1 MALVRKYQNNFTTGA
16 ISPGVYARVDLSK
29 YANGCKRV
37 VNGVVRAHGGIS
49 NRPGT
54 LYVDTLPGPGLLFP
68 FSYSVSDA
76 YAMCFYDP
84 NPNGAADR
92 TAVLRVYRNGARVP
106 INDENPDTYLE
117 YATPYLPEELAKVKF
132 VQSADVLFMVH
143 PNHKPQ
149 MLTRSID
156 GDGRLQFTFEDMTFQ
171 PAIAAPTGL
180 TATPKK
186 FSDSSGT
193 YYTTYTN
200 YKVSAV
206 SEKEEESL
214 PSASAQ
220 AKTLSTWPVGSRVNL
235 SWDPVPGAI
244 RYEVYKESRGYYA
257 YIGSSEETS
266 FTDNNIEG
274 DGSIGPMSSEDPF
287 TGPGDYPGA
296 IGIYQQRLVLGRT
309 DNQPQTVWMTETG
322 NFKSMA
328 VAEPLR
334 DDSAITATVDSRQMN
349 EIRHFVPLR
358 NVIMM
363 TSGAEFLL
371 SPGRNSDAIT
381 PTSVSF
387 SLQSY
392 WGCNDVPPIV
402 SGVNILFCEN
412 SGRVVRD
419 MKYAMADDAYT
430 GEEVSILAEHLLESP
445 VVDWAFQ
452 QSPFSTVWICL
463 ASGKLLT
470 FTYMKEQEIWA
481 WSEHESVNTSYNAV
495 TGKYESVAA
504 KFLSVAA
511 IRERAADNVYFLTK
525 RKDQYILEFQRRWD
539 YGEPIEEAFYVDCGK
554 TYRFNSATAELTGLD
569 HLQGQK
575 VVALADGS
583 VVRGLTVNV
592 DGTLTLPNAAEVV
605 HIGLP
610 YTTIIETLDPEIRA
624 ENGTTVGEPKN
635 ISHVT
640 LYLRE
645 TRGLRVGPTE
655 RELVEVKFPPPE
667 HWNEAPPLFTG
678 MAKVVIK
685 GHHRDEATIVFEQAD
700 PLPMTVLSV
709 MTAINVG

>member
-1 MALVRKYQNNFTTGA
+1 MALVKKYQNNFTTGA

-54 LYVDTLPGPGLLFP
+54 LYVDELPGPGLLFP

-76 YAMCFYDP
+76 YVLALYDP
-84 NPNGAADR
+84 TPSVSDNH
-92 TAVLRVYRNGARVP
+92 TANMRVYRNGERL
-106 INDENPDTYLE
+106 NSTDYQ
-117 YATPYLPEELAKVKF
+117 TPYLPSELDKVKF
-132 VQSADVLFMVH
+132 VQSADVMFMVH

-149 MLTRSID
+149 MLTRSI
-156 GDGRLQFTFEDMTFQ
+156 GDGGAVLFTFEDMTFQ
-171 PAIAAPTGL
+171 PQIAAPTGL

-186 FSDSSGT
+186 FSDPSGT

-200 YKVSAV
+200 YKVAAV

-220 AKTLSTWPVGSRVNL
+220 AKTLSTWPVGARVNL
-235 SWDPVPGAI
+235 AWNPVAGAV
-244 RYEVYKESRGYYA
+244 RYEIYKESRGYYA
-257 YIGSSEETS
+257 YIGSSEDTS

-274 DGSIGPMSSEDPF
+274 DGSIGPKSSEDPF

-322 NFKSMA
+322 NFKSLA

-334 DDSAITATVDSRQMN
+334 DDSAINATVDSRQMN

-402 SGVNILFCEN
+402 SGVNILFIEN

-430 GEEVSILAEHLLESP
+430 GEEVSILAEHLLRSP

-463 ASGKLLT
+463 EDGTLLT

-481 WSEHESVNTSYNAV
+481 WSEHRSE
-495 TGKYESVAA
+495 GA
-504 KFLSVAA
+504 KFLSTASV
-511 IRERAADNVYFLTK
+511 RERAEDNVYFLTN
-525 RKDQYILEFQRRWD
+525 RGTQYFVEFQKRWD
-539 YGEPIEEAFYVDCGK
+539 YGQSIRDAFYVDCGK
-554 TYRFNSATAELTGLD
+554 SYNFDSATATLTGLG
-569 HLQGQK
+569 HLRGK
-575 VVALADGS
+575 NVVALADGS
-583 VVRGLTVNV
+583 VVRGLTVNNNGV
-592 DGTLTLPNAAEVV
+592 VTLPNAAGKVQ
-605 HIGLP
+605 IGLP
-610 YTTIIETLDPEIRA
+610 YVTLIETLDPEIRS
-624 ENGTTVGEPKN
+624 EEGTTVGQQKN
-635 ISHVT
+635 IPYVT
-640 LYLRE
+640 MYLRE

-655 RELVEVKFPPPE
+655 TELVEVKFPPPALYAPSDDPDAS
-667 HWNEAPPLFTG
+667 APPLFSGKTN
-678 MAKVVIK
+678 VVIR

>member
-54 LYVDTLPGPGLLFP
+54 YYVDTLAGPGLLFP
-68 FSYSVSDA
+68 FAYSVSDA

-84 NPNGAADR
+84 TPGVEDNH
-92 TAVLRVYRNGARVP
+92 TANLRVYRSGAPVV
-106 INDENPDTYLE
+106 INQSNPNEQYDLG
-117 YATPYLPEELAKVKF
+117 TPFKPSELPKVKF

-149 MLTRSID
+149 MLTRSTVE
-156 GDGRLQFTFEDMTFQ
+156 GGGVTFSFEEMTFQ
-171 PAIAAPTGL
+171 PSMAAPTGL

-186 FSDSSGT
+186 FTDASGT
-193 YYTTYTN
+193 YYSTTTS
-200 YKVSAV
+200 YKVAAV
-206 SEKEEESL
+206 NEKEEESL
-214 PSASAQ
+214 PSAAAS
-220 AKTLSTWPVGSRVNL
+220 AKTLSTWPSGARVNL
-235 SWDPVPGAI
+235 SWNPVAGAV

-257 YIGSSEETS
+257 YIGSSESTT

-274 DGSIGPMSSEDPF
+274 DGSIGPKSSEDPF
-287 TGPGDYPGA
+287 TGPGDYPGT
-296 IGIYQQRLVLGRT
+296 IGIYQQRLILGRT

-322 NFKSMA
+322 NFKSLA

-334 DDSAITATVDSRQMN
+334 DDSAINATVDSKQMN
-349 EIRHFVPLR
+349 EIRHFVSLR
-358 NVIMM
+358 DVMMM

-387 SLQSY
+387 KLQSY

-402 SGVNILFCEN
+402 SGVNILFVEN
-412 SGRVVRD
+412 SGHVVRD
-419 MKYAMADDAYT
+419 MKYTMADDAYT

-452 QSPFSTVWICL
+452 QSPFSTIWICL
-463 ASGKLLT
+463 ESGKLLT

-481 WSEHESVNTSYNAV
+481 WSEHESS
-495 TGKYESVAA
+495 GA
-504 KFLSVAA
+504 KFLSVSSV
-511 IRERAADNVYFLTK
+511 REQAEDNVYFLTN
-525 RKDQYILEFQRRWD
+525 RGNSYFVEFQQRWN
-539 YGEPIEEAFYVDCGK
+539 YGQPIEEAFYLDCGLSRHSD
-554 TYRFNSATAELTGLD
+554 TASANVTGLQ
-569 HLQGQK
+569 HLAGQD

-583 VVRGLTVNV
+583 VVRGLRVSNN
-592 DGTLTLPNAAEVV
+592 GTLTLPNPAKIV
-605 HIGLP
+605 HVGLP

-624 ENGTTVGEPKN
+624 ENGTTVGMQKN
-635 ISHVT
+635 IPDVT
-640 LYLRE
+640 LYVRE
-645 TRGLRVGPTE
+645 TRGLRIGPTE
-655 RELVEVKFPPPE
+655 QELVEVKFPPPAK
-667 HWNEAPPLFTG
+667 WNEAPPLFTG

>member
-1 MALVRKYQNNFTTGA
+1 MALIRKYQNNFTTGA

-29 YANGCKRV
+29 YSCACKRV

-54 LYVDTLPGPGLLFP
+54 LFVDELPGPGLLFP

-76 YAMCFYDP
+76 YVLCFYDP
-84 NPNGAADR
+84 TPSVSDNH
-92 TAVLRVYRNGARVP
+92 TANMRVYRNGERL
-106 INDENPDTYLE
+106 NSTDYQ
-117 YATPYLPEELAKVKF
+117 TPYLPSELDKVKF

-149 MLTRSID
+149 TLTRSI
-156 GDGRLQFTFEDMTFQ
+156 GSGGAVLFTFENMTFQ
-171 PAIAAPTGL
+171 PQIAAPTGL
-180 TATPKK
+180 TATKK
-186 FSDSSGT
+186 KMSDSTGT
-193 YYTTYTN
+193 YYN
-200 YKVSAV
+200 MDIRYKVAAV

-214 PSASAQ
+214 PSDPV
-220 AKTLSTWPVGSRVNL
+220 TVTVLSTWPVGARVILDWN
-235 SWDPVPGAI
+235 PVAGAV
-244 RYEVYKESRGYYA
+244 RYEVYKENRGYYA
-257 YIGSSEETS
+257 YIGSADTTT

-274 DGSIGPMSSEDPF
+274 DGSIGPKSSEDPF

-322 NFKSMA
+322 NFKSLA

-334 DDSAITATVDSRQMN
+334 DDSAINATVDSKQMN

-402 SGVNILFCEN
+402 SGVNILFVEN

-430 GEEVSILAEHLLESP
+430 GEEVSILAEHLLQSP

-463 ASGKLLT
+463 EDGTLLT

-481 WSEHESVNTSYNAV
+481 WSEHKSE
-495 TGKYESVAA
+495 GA
-504 KFLSVAA
+504 KFLSTASV
-511 IRERAADNVYFLTK
+511 RERAEDNVYFLTN
-525 RKDQYILEFQRRWD
+525 RGEQYFVEFQKRWD
-539 YGEPIEEAFYVDCGK
+539 YGQSIRDAFYVDCGK
-554 TYRFNSATAELTGLD
+554 SYSFDSATATLTGLE
-569 HLQGQK
+569 HLSGK
-575 VVALADGS
+575 NVVALADGS
-583 VVRGLTVNV
+583 VVRGLTVGYG
-592 DGTLTLPNAAEVV
+592 GTVTLPNAAKKVQ
-605 HIGLP
+605 IGLP
-610 YTTIIETLDPEIRA
+610 YVTIIETLDPEIRA
-624 ENGTTVGEPKN
+624 ENGTTVGMQKN
-635 ISHVT
+635 ISNVT
-640 LYLRE
+640 MYLRE

-655 RELVEVKFPPPE
+655 AELVEVKFEPPALYAPSD
-667 HWNEAPPLFTG
+667 NPDASAPPLFSG
-678 MAKVVIK
+678 MKNIVIK

>member
-1 MALVRKYQNNFTTGA
+1 MALVKKYQNNFTTGA

-54 LYVDTLPGPGLLFP
+54 LYVDELPGPGLLFP

-76 YAMCFYDP
+76 YVLALYDP
-84 NPNGAADR
+84 DPNGAENR
-92 TAVLRVYRNGARVP
+92 TAKMRVYRNGERL
-106 INDENPDTYLE
+106 ENSGE
-117 YATPYLPEELAKVKF
+117 YVTPYRPDELDLVKF
-132 VQSADVLFMVH
+132 VQSADVMFMVH
-143 PNHKPQ
+143 PSHKPQ
-149 MLTRSID
+149 MLTRSI
-156 GDGRLQFTFEDMTFQ
+156 GDGGAVLFTFEDMTFQ
-171 PAIAAPTGL
+171 PQIAAPTGL
-180 TATPKK
+180 TATKK
-186 FSDSSGT
+186 KMSDSTGT
-193 YYTTYTN
+193 YYSMDIR
-200 YKVSAV
+200 YKVAAV

-214 PSASAQ
+214 PSEPVVVSV
-220 AKTLSTWPVGSRVNL
+220 LSTWPVGARVILN
-235 SWDPVPGAI
+235 WNAVDGAV
-244 RYEVYKESRGYYA
+244 RYEIYKENRGYYA
-257 YIGSSEETS
+257 YIGSADTTT

-274 DGSIGPMSSEDPF
+274 DGSIGPKSSEDPF

-322 NFKSMA
+322 NFKSLA

-334 DDSAITATVDSRQMN
+334 DDSAINATVDSRQMN

-392 WGCNDVPPIV
+392 WGCNSVPPIV
-402 SGVNILFCEN
+402 SGVNILFIEN

-430 GEEVSILAEHLLESP
+430 GEEVSILAEHLLRSP

-463 ASGKLLT
+463 ESGKLLT

-481 WSEHESVNTSYNAV
+481 WSEHESS
-495 TGKYESVAA
+495 GAA
-504 KFLSVAA
+504 FKSVAA
-511 IRERAADNVYFLTK
+511 IRERAEDNVYFLAK
-525 RKDQYILEFQRRWD
+525 RGEQYFVEFQRRWD
-539 YGEPIEEAFYVDCGK
+539 YGDSIRDAFYVDCGK
-554 TYRFNSATAELTGLD
+554 SYEFAEPAAELTGLE
-569 HLQGQK
+569 HLRGQN

-583 VVRGLTVNV
+583 VVRRLTVGM
-592 DGTLTLPNAAEVV
+592 DGTVTLPNAASTVQV
-605 HIGLP
+605 GLP
-610 YTTIIETLDPEIRA
+610 YITLIETLDPEIRG
-624 ENGTTVGEPKN
+624 EDGTTVGMQKN
-635 ISHVT
+635 IPYVT
-640 LYLRE
+640 MYLRE

-655 RELVEVKFPPPE
+655 AELVEVKFPPPAMYAPSDDPDAS
-667 HWNEAPPLFTG
+667 APPLFSGKTN
-678 MAKVVIK
+678 VVIR

-709 MTAINVG
+709 MTAVNVG